1 LAVLA
6 FTFRDNTMPS
16 FVRSLSTLT
25 FTFAFALGAAAS
37 FAQTA
42 PPPEPR
48 NIVALSANATLEVQQ
63 DWLTL
68 TLTTI
73 KEGTEPATVQ
83 SQVRQALEAA
93 LSEAKKLAQAGAM
106 ELHTGAFSLQPR
118 YGRDGKIAAWIGSA
132 ELVLEGRDFA
142 RIGTTA
148 GKVQT
153 MAVGNSYFS
162 LSREARAKVD
172 AEVQALAIDKF
183 KSRASDIAKGFG
195 FGGYTLRE
203 VTVSSDDQ
211 GGNFARARPMAM
223 SAKAMVADAPPVP
236 LESGKSNVLISVNG
250 SVQLK

>member
-1 LAVLA
+1 MTSPQRLLAALA
-6 FTFRDNTMPS
+6 
-16 FVRSLSTLT
+16 L
-25 FTFAFALGAAAS
+25 ALAAS
-37 FAQTA
+37 APFAQTA
-42 PPPEPR
+42 PLAEPR
-48 NIVALSANATLEVQQ
+48 NVVALSASATLEVQQ

-68 TLTTI
+68 TLSTT

-83 SQVRQALEAA
+83 SQVRQALDAA
-93 LSEAKKLAQAGAM
+93 LAEAKKAAQSGAM

-153 MAVGNSYFS
+153 MTVGNSYFS
-162 LSREARAKVD
+162 LSREARAKVES
-172 AEVQALAIDKF
+172 EVQAMAIDKF
-183 KSRASDIAKGFG
+183 KARASDIAKGFG

-203 VTVSSDDQ
+203 VTISGDDQ
-211 GGNFARARPMAM
+211 GGNFARARPMAL
-223 SAKAMVADAPPVP
+223 SAKAMVADSAPVP
-236 LESGKSNVLISVNG
+236 LESGKSSVLISVNG

>member
-1 LAVLA
+1 VNSFPRSFIALALVLVTTA
-6 FTFRDNTMPS
+6 P
-16 FVRSLSTLT
+16 L
-25 FTFAFALGAAAS
+25 
-37 FAQTA
+37 AQTVPA
-42 PPPEPR
+42 AEPR
-48 NIVALSANATLEVQQ
+48 NVVALSATATLEVQQ

-68 TLTTI
+68 TLTTT

-83 SQVRQALEAA
+83 AQVRQALEAA
-93 LSEAKKLAQAGAM
+93 LSEAKKAVQSGSL

-118 YGRDGKIAAWIGSA
+118 YGREGKIASWIGSA

-153 MAVGNSYFS
+153 MTVGNSYFS
-162 LSREARAKVD
+162 LSREARAKVEAD
-172 AEVQALAIDKF
+172 VQAQAIDKF
-183 KSRASDIAKGFG
+183 KTRAGDIAKGFG

-203 VTVSSDDQ
+203 VTVSGDDQ
-211 GGNFARARPMAM
+211 GGNFVRARPMAM

-236 LESGKSNVLISVNG
+236 LESGKSSVVITVNG